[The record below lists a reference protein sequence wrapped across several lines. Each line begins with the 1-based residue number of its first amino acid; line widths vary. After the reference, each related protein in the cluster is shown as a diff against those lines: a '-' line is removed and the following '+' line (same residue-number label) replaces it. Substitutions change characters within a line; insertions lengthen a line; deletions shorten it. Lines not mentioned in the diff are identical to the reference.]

1 MKLLKKLACFHFTTC
16 VSNYGEQ
23 LKCSS
28 TGLFSFFRTFR
39 SGEQNRGVLFS
50 LLCVRSTRRTLI
62 GKQLVGGRIAK
73 CCLPTAVPTAW
84 HLTERAAACP
94 TLVHHKYT
102 YYIRMVL
109 DKRHF
114 RIHKIT
120 CRASWPT
127 GVAALLLCC
136 RPQCAAVIYF
146 LANADPHTHTDDRT
160 PGSRSRFSFTF
171 FISGIRNFSCK
182 FG

>member
-1 MKLLKKLACFHFTTC
+1 MLRFHEMASIFNFHQMIIILGFCSLGIWWVFIFLFMRLLGNWNKTFAFKLFLLQLAEKFMKLLKKLACFHFTTC
-16 VSNYGEQ
+16 VINYGEQ

-28 TGLFSFFRTFR
+28 NGLFSFFRTFR

-62 GKQLVGGRIAK
+62 EKQLVGGRIPK

-102 YYIRMVL
+102 YYT
-109 DKRHF
+109 H
-114 RIHKIT
+114 
-120 CRASWPT
+120 
-127 GVAALLLCC
+127 GV
-136 RPQCAAVIYF
+136 
-146 LANADPHTHTDDRT
+146 
-160 PGSRSRFSFTF
+160 G
-171 FISGIRNFSCK
+171 
-182 FG
+182 